1 MKMKSWLFQK
11 IKNKY
16 KKIDILINN
25 AASDYIPNQKKKNF
39 LWKI

>member
-16 KKIDILINN
+16 KKIDILTNN
-25 AASDYIPNQKKKNF
+25 ADSITFQKKKKNF